1 MIWNWNRQEESQKIY
16 KYVEINTLLNNRC
29 AKKKNQKEILQI
41 SKQMKM
47 KAQRSKNNGMWGVS
61 FDLQPAAILHPLCVP
76 LFSAVLLNP
85 LNPTIVPLVVLF
97 LLQQD
102 E

>member
-1 MIWNWNRQEESQKIY
+1 MCQGKKSKGNFTNLNTNENESK
-16 KYVEINTLLNNRC
+16 
-29 AKKKNQKEILQI
+29 
-41 SKQMKM
+41 
-47 KAQRSKNNGMWGVS
+47 RSKNNGMWGVS
-61 FDLQPAAILHPLCVP
+61 FDLQPAAILHPLSVP